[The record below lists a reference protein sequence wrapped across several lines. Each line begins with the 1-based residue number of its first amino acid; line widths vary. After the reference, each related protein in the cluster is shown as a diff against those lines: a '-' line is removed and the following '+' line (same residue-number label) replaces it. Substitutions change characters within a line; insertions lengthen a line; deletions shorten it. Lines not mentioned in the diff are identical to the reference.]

1 MDHTNKYLY
10 LKHEGK
16 NAYEIVLEMTG
27 DGKSPLYGIKKIRE
41 IFPFL
46 SLAEAKEVFVIATSG
61 YKSLHNYQG
70 SFRELLMKN
79 NKTDRRQSKL
89 NA

>member
-70 SFRELLMKN
+70 SLPKDLEKS
-79 NKTDRRQSKL
+79 DISKGEASE
-89 NA
+89 NY